1 MAVSICT
8 GRMYSGTRHIA
19 QELGLTGPVGCVD
32 GSHIVDAAD
41 DRELLARTIDAD
53 VATEL
58 LGLLDEAR
66 PVTFVFADDR
76 VFHDES
82 GSAYL
87 GYVRTWSS
95 QVVQL
100 DDVLDRARWNDRARM
115 CALVSLGTE
124 DQIRGAESAIRDS
137 HAEHLQTTSF
147 MVRRDGFS
155 GTWGMVIRA
164 AGVSKGTAIE
174 WMAARRGIDVS
185 EVVAVGDW
193 LNDVPMLR
201 AAGRSFVMAQA
212 PDEVKHAAS
221 DLLEADTW
229 SGGGIAEAAERA
241 GLL

>member
-1 MAVSICT
+1 MGVSICT

-19 QELGLTGPVGCVD
+19 RELGLSGPVGCVD
-32 GSHIVDAAD
+32 GSHIVDAGD
-41 DRELLARTIDAD
+41 DRELLAQTIHEDA
-53 VATEL
+53 APQL
-58 LGLLDEAR
+58 LRLLDEVR
-66 PVTFVFADDR
+66 PATFVFADDR
-76 VFHDES
+76 VFHDEA

-87 GYVRTWSS
+87 NYVSTWSN
-95 QVVQL
+95 QVVEL
-100 DDVLDRARWNDRARM
+100 DDVLDPGRWSDGARM

-124 DQIRGAESAIRDS
+124 AQIRSAERAIKDS

-147 MVRRDGFS
+147 VVRRDGFA

-174 WMAARRGIDVS
+174 WMAARRGISPD

-212 PDEVKHAAS
+212 PDEVKDAAT